1 MVAQFCMK
9 CGQPL
14 PAGAAFCL
22 SCGTP
27 VPPAVG
33 GAPPPPPPP
42 PPPGSAP
49 SLPAPPPPTGPSLSV
64 QLGIQGIQNFL
75 LQHQMMAAGHSYRV
89 LDHQKRHLFSAR
101 ENFGAEAQANTTGG
115 GLFGAMQAGMLGG
128 GFQNRSL
135 NRAFAWSIHDA
146 QGNPRGAIAV
156 QLQGSVATST
166 LSDAA
171 GTPLFTCQINRGFT
185 GMTATAVY
193 PDGRP
198 LLEAKG
204 HLISHNFALH
214 DASGAEVAKVHEA
227 WASVRDTYN
236 LDVSAKVDPLAPL
249 IFAILIDR
257 EKEAGRN

>member
-1 MVAQFCMK
+1 
-9 CGQPL
+9 
-14 PAGAAFCL
+14 
-22 SCGTP
+22 
-27 VPPAVG
+27 
-33 GAPPPPPPP
+33 
-42 PPPGSAP
+42 
-49 SLPAPPPPTGPSLSV
+49 
-64 QLGIQGIQNFL
+64 
-75 LQHQMMAAGHSYRV
+75 MAAGHSYRV
-89 LDHQKRHLFSAR
+89 LDHQKRHLFTAR
-101 ENFGAEAQANTTGG
+101 ENFGAEAQANMANAGGG

-128 GFQNRSL
+128 GFQNRAQH
-135 NRAFAWSIHDA
+135 RAFAWSIHDA

-166 LSDAA
+166 LSDGA
-171 GTPLFTCQINRGFT
+171 GTPIFSCQINRGFT

-236 LDVSAKVDPLAPL
+236 LDVSARVDPLAPL

-257 EKEAGRN
+257 EKEAGKN